1 MTGIVLL
8 WMPILLSAVIV
19 FIASSILHMVSP
31 WHKGD
36 YPRLPNE
43 DAFRQAVG
51 ALDIPPGDYMVPRPQ
66 SREDL
71 RSPEFMEKA
80 RQGPNVVMT
89 VMPKGMM
96 SMGRSLMMWFIYIV
110 IVSIFAAYVVGRAVA
125 PGAPY
130 MHVFQ
135 LVSTVAFI
143 GYALALWQMSIWYRR
158 SWNITIKAT
167 IDGLIYGLLT
177 AGAFGWLWPR

>member
-19 FIASSILHMVSP
+19 FFASFLIHMVLP

-36 YPRLPNE
+36 FPPLANE
-43 DAFRQAVG
+43 DAFRKAVG
-51 ALDIPPGDYMVPRPQ
+51 PLDIPPGDYMVPCPR
-66 SREDL
+66 SRDDM
-71 RSPEFMEKA
+71 RSAEFLKKLN
-80 RQGPNVVMT
+80 QGPNIIMT
-89 VMPKGMM
+89 VGPKGMM
-96 SMGRSLMMWFIYIV
+96 SMGRSLVMWFIYIV

-167 IDGLIYGLLT
+167 IDGLVYGLLT